1 MGKGFNNYMSK
12 KDFHPSAIWNLKKV
26 NNFYILLKIFLN
38 LYFKFKKFL
47 KVWMAEQKLTLDKK
61 KQEELRAAY
70 DKEQEILNN
79 K

>member
-1 MGKGFNNYMSK
+1 
-12 KDFHPSAIWNLKKV
+12 
-26 NNFYILLKIFLN
+26 
-38 LYFKFKKFL
+38 
-47 KVWMAEQKLTLDKK
+47 MAQQKQSLEKK